1 MLVVRVE
8 VWPYGAQTGKYQIA
22 AMQIWNEG
30 GGAVSRYGAQIVA
43 DGYAPVGLTP
53 FEAVVA
59 VAGHARSDGPWV
71 LIHKILSAALA
82 EDGPVRSP
90 PFV

>member
-8 VWPYGAQTGKYQIA
+8 VWPYGAQTGTYQIA

-30 GGAVSRYGAQIVA
+30 GGRYGAQIAA
-43 DGYAPVGLTP
+43 DGYAPVGLAP
-53 FEAVVA
+53 FEAA
-59 VAGHARSDGPWV
+59 VTIAGHARSDGPWV

-82 EDGPVRSP
+82 EDGPVCSP